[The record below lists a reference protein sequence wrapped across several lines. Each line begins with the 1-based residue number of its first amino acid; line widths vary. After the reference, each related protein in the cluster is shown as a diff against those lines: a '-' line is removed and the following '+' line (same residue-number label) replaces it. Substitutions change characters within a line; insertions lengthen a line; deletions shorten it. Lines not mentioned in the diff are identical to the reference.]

1 MIKSKNPTYSILENM
16 DTSNLFSETAKNSL
30 AKLKDLGFPNRKTET
45 WKYTRTAKIVK
56 TSYNQIKDFKLSTLD
71 GINIP
76 DIKDNLVVVENGIIN
91 SDLTSLENS
100 NINIEYFNESS
111 DSDNENIDNEN
122 PFTLLNQAF
131 LQSGLKINISDN
143 IQIKD
148 TLHIVHITTDSDLL
162 VNSRILINV
171 GKSSELKIIE
181 SFVNNKINSSFVNH
195 ITQINLKENSKV
207 ILDKI
212 QCVEGENH
220 ICSEYINQEDSSSIT
235 VNTMSLDANLIRNGL
250 NVKVNGQNCNTVL
263 NGIFLPQD
271 KQHVDNHTLVEHIK
285 ANCYSDECYKGIMQG
300 KSTGVFNG
308 KITIFQ
314 DAQKIMAYQQN
325 NNLLL
330 SKDAKINAKP
340 ELEIYADDVKCS
352 HGSTTGQLDNEALF
366 YLQSRGISK
375 KSAIKVLSNAFVSE
389 LLDKIENQEVSN
401 FVGEKI
407 DKILSL

>member
-1 MIKSKNPTYSILENM
+1 M
-16 DTSNLFSETAKNSL
+16 DTSNLFSDTAENSL
-30 AKLKDLGFPNRKTET
+30 IKLKDIGFPNRKTET
-45 WKYTRTAKIVK
+45 WKYTRTAKLVK

-71 GINIP
+71 GIKIP

-111 DSDNENIDNEN
+111 DSDNENIDDKN

-148 TLHIVHITTDSDLL
+148 TLHIVHITTESDVL

-195 ITQINLKENSKV
+195 ITQINLKENSKF

-271 KQHVDNHTLVEHIK
+271 KQHIDNHTLVEHIK

>member
-1 MIKSKNPTYSILENM
+1 M

-71 GINIP
+71 GIKIP

-100 NINIEYFNESS
+100 NINIEYFNEYS
-111 DSDNENIDNEN
+111 DSDSDNIDNEN

>member
-1 MIKSKNPTYSILENM
+1 M

>member
-16 DTSNLFSETAKNSL
+16 DTSNLFSDTAENSL
-30 AKLKDLGFPNRKTET
+30 IKLKDIGFPNRKTET
-45 WKYTRTAKIVK
+45 WKYTRTAKLVK

-71 GINIP
+71 GIKIP

-91 SDLTSLENS
+91 SDLTSLENK

-111 DSDNENIDNEN
+111 DSDNENIDDKN

-148 TLHIVHITTDSDLL
+148 TLHIVHITTESDVL

-271 KQHVDNHTLVEHIK
+271 KQHIDNHTLVEHIK

-300 KSTGVFNG
+300 KSTGAFNG

>member
-16 DTSNLFSETAKNSL
+16 DTSNLFSDTAENSL
-30 AKLKDLGFPNRKTET
+30 IKLKDIGFPNRKTET
-45 WKYTRTAKIVK
+45 WKYTRTAKLVK

-71 GINIP
+71 GIKIP

-91 SDLTSLENS
+91 SDLTSLENK

-111 DSDNENIDNEN
+111 DSDNENIDDKN

-148 TLHIVHITTDSDLL
+148 TLHIVHITTESDVL

-271 KQHVDNHTLVEHIK
+271 KQHIDNHTLVEHIK

>member
-1 MIKSKNPTYSILENM
+1 MIKSKNPTYSILDNM
-16 DTSNLFSETAKNSL
+16 ETSNLFSDTAKNSL

-71 GINIP
+71 GIKIP

-148 TLHIVHITTDSDLL
+148 TLHIVHITTESDVL

-171 GKSSELKIIE
+171 GKSSELKIVE
-181 SFVNNKINSSFVNH
+181 SFVNKKINSSFVNH
-195 ITQINLKENSKV
+195 ITQINLEENSKV

-250 NVKVNGQNCNTVL
+250 NVKVNGENCNTVL

-271 KQHVDNHTLVEHIK
+271 KQHIDNHTLVEHIK

-330 SKDAKINAKP
+330 SEDAKINAKP

-389 LLDKIENQEVSN
+389 LLDKIENKEVSN